1 MSIGHGKELFD
12 DCVFKS
18 RMKAF
23 NIDQSPEF
31 CDATRVLKRAM
42 NSRVAKTGPRCYV
55 LSTSE
60 AYIYITPSL
69 QYTLAT
75 SGLSNM
81 QESRYATL
89 CLLYKCR

>member
-12 DCVFKS
+12 DFVFKS

-23 NIDQSPEF
+23 NTDQSPEF

-42 NSRVAKTGPRCYV
+42 KSRVAKTGPRCYI

-60 AYIYITPSL
+60 AYIYITPSP

-75 SGLSNM
+75 LGLFNV
-81 QESRYATL
+81 QESRYAAIQIPL
-89 CLLYKCR
+89 G